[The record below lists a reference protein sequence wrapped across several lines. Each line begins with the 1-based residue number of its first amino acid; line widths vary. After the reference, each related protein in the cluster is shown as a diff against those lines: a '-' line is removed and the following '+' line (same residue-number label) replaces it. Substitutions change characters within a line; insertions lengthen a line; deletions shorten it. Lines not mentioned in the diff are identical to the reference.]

1 MNYTLAKS
9 KKANQATNLVK
20 FLQMKFVDILQK
32 VSGESPFKSQQW
44 LRDEGIHG
52 GGERY
57 VPSDENF
64 FNRASVN
71 VSHVHYDDDPEK
83 KLGSASALSSIIHPQ
98 NPYYP
103 SIHIHMSYTEM
114 KTGKGYWRIMAD
126 LNPSIENKEH
136 TAIFNNALKRLS
148 GEFFDEGIK
157 NGNEYFFI
165 PALETHRGVS
175 HFYLEE
181 FNTGDFE
188 KDFELTKEIATGIIE
203 TYGEILNNAKTQFPD
218 YSEIEK
224 DIQRDYHTLYF
235 YQVLTLDKGTVAGIL
250 VHNQNDL
257 GILGSLPSKINGDLF
272 SDWIDKTPEPFNELT
287 KALSSIVGQ
296 GKSIPIEDEQKLQI
310 AEAMRVFYKK
320 HRELGTFRNQGH
332 LKK

>member
-1 MNYTLAKS
+1 MEYTLSES
-9 KKANQATNLVK
+9 KKAQKATDLVK

-32 VSGESPFKSQQW
+32 VSGDFPLISQHW
-44 LRDEGIHG
+44 LRDKGIHG

-57 VPSDENF
+57 VPTSSSF

-71 VSHVHYDDDPEK
+71 FSHVHYDDDQDK

-114 KTGKGYWRIMAD
+114 KTGMGYWRIMAD
-126 LNPSIENKEH
+126 LNPSIENKKH
-136 TAIFNNALKRLS
+136 TEVFNNALKRLS
-148 GEFFDEGIK
+148 GAFYDEGIK

-165 PALETHRGVS
+165 RALNAHRGVS

-181 FNTGDFE
+181 FNSGDFE
-188 KDFELTKEIATGIIE
+188 KDFDLTKQIATGIIE
-203 TYGEILNNAKTQFPD
+203 TYGEILNDAKTQFPD

-224 DIQRDYHTLYF
+224 DIQLDYHTLYF

-257 GILGSLPSKINGDLF
+257 GILGSLPSKINGELLN
-272 SDWIDKTPEPFNELT
+272 DWIDKTPEPFNELT
-287 KALSSIVGQ
+287 ASLSNIVGQ
-296 GKSIPIEDEQKLQI
+296 GKSVPIEDEQKLQI
-310 AEAMRVFYKK
+310 AQAMRAFYKK
-320 HRELGTFRNQGH
+320 HRALGTFRNQGH
-332 LKK
+332 LN